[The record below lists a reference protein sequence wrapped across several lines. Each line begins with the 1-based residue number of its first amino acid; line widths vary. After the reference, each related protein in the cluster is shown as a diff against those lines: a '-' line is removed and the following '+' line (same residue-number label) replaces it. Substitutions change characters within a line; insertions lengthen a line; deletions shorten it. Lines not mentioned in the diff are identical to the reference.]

1 MALKA
6 LMLRKKIDAK
16 NKELEALREKANG
29 FTTREAELETAIGE
43 AQTEEEMTT
52 VEGEVESLTTE
63 REANDAAIADLEG
76 EIAEMESELSAEE
89 ERQKSVKTPAN
100 TEPETRTKE
109 NKEVAHMPI
118 VKRFAEM
125 TSVERTAFFENE
137 QVRSFLQTIRSM
149 RRRAAAGSVENA
161 QVLIPEIALPMLFQI
176 VEENSKMM
184 KHFYTPSISGTG
196 RVRIDGG
203 FPEAVWTEM
212 YGRLNEL
219 ELGYYDLEI
228 DGYKLGGLVKL
239 PNALLEDSDVNLMQE
254 VLTKLGRGIGYA
266 YDKASLYGTG
276 TKMPLGIVTR
286 LAQTAQP
293 ADYPST
299 ARPWAD
305 LHESN
310 IITISQDDTKGI
322 QLFKKL
328 AMAFGKT
335 KNAFSRGGKFWAM
348 NDTTYNVLLVEA
360 MNINAQGNIYAGI
373 DPNNRTMPVIGGGI
387 ESLDFIPDNVIVAG
401 YDNLY
406 AMAQRKEVQFG
417 QSEHYLFGDDQTAFK
432 GTARYDGKPMI
443 AEAFVAIGING
454 VTPSDAMSFI
464 PDKANSVTAIAL
476 SAATASVKVGK
487 TVALVAATA
496 PVKADVTFTSSDTSK
511 ATVAADGT
519 VTGVAA
525 GTATIT
531 AACGTVNA
539 VCTVTVTA

>member
-1 MALKA
+1 
-6 LMLRKKIDAK
+6 
-16 NKELEALREKANG
+16 
-29 FTTREAELETAIGE
+29 
-43 AQTEEEMTT
+43 
-52 VEGEVESLTTE
+52 
-63 REANDAAIADLEG
+63 
-76 EIAEMESELSAEE
+76 
-89 ERQKSVKTPAN
+89 
-100 TEPETRTKE
+100 
-109 NKEVAHMPI
+109 MPI

-125 TSVERTAFFENE
+125 TTVERAAFFENE

-149 RRRAAAGSVENA
+149 RRRAAAGGVENA

-184 KHFYTPSISGTG
+184 KHFYAPSISGTG

-239 PNALLEDSDVNLMQE
+239 PNALLEDSDINLMQE

-266 YDKASLYGTG
+266 YDKAGLYGTG

-310 IITISQDDTKGI
+310 IITISQADTNGI
-322 QLFKKL
+322 KLFK
-328 AMAFGKT
+328 
-335 KNAFSRGGKFWAM
+335 
-348 NDTTYNVLLVEA
+348 D
-360 MNINAQGNIYAGI
+360 IYAGI
-373 DPNNRTMPVIGGGI
+373 DPNNKTMPVIGGGI

-454 VTPSDAMSFI
+454 VTPTDVMSFV
-464 PDKANSVTAIAL
+464 PDKSNSVTAIQL
-476 SAATASVKVGK
+476 SAATASVKVSK
-487 TVALVAATA
+487 TVALTA
-496 PVKADVTFTSSDTSK
+496 KTTPVEAEVTFTSSDTTV

-539 VCTVTVTA
+539 VCAVTVTT